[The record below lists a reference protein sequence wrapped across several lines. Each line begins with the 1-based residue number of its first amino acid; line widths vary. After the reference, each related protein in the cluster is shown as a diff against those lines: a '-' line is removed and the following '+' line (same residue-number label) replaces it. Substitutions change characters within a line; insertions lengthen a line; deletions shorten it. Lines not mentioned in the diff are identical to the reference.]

1 MKRTSLPL
9 QRREFITGLGSAAA
23 WPAVARA
30 QQGLPFV
37 GYVSPGTESEPN
49 YTAAF
54 RDGLRGMGFIPGGS
68 VMIEYGWAEGQ
79 NDRLSGIAMEFA
91 RRRVDLIVVTTTAA
105 LMAAKA
111 ASKTIPVVFM
121 ISADPVAAGFVVSLN
136 RPGGNLTGFYNLLTA
151 LSAKRLELLHEI
163 VPAATLVAYLGN
175 PTNAVATEAEVRNV
189 QIAARALGLRLLIL
203 NASTASDIELA
214 FATLSREHV
223 SALLVGSDTLFW
235 NRIEQV
241 VALANRHAIPTIYDR
256 HEFATA
262 GGLMS
267 YGGDFRAVM
276 REVGIYAGRIL
287 KGDRPSDLP
296 IQQITKVELAINAKS
311 GKALGLTIP
320 ETLLATAD
328 EVIQ

>member
-1 MKRTSLPL
+1 MR
-9 QRREFITGLGSAAA
+9 RREFIAGLAGATAA
-23 WPAVARA
+23 WPVVA
-30 QQGLPFV
+30 QQGLPVV
-37 GYVSPGTESEPN
+37 GYVSPGRESEPN

-54 RDGLRGMGFIPGGS
+54 REGLRGMGFIPG
-68 VMIEYGWAEGQ
+68 VNVIIDYGWAEGQ
-79 NDRLSGIAMEFA
+79 NDRLSAIAMEFA
-91 RRRVDLIVVTTTAA
+91 RRWVDLIVVTTTAA
-105 LMAAKA
+105 LMAAKEA
-111 ASKTIPVVFM
+111 TKTIPVVFM

-163 VPAATLVAYLGN
+163 VPAPTLVAYLGN
-175 PTNAVATEAEVRNV
+175 PTNPVATEAELRNV
-189 QIAARALGLRLLIL
+189 QTAAGALGLRLLVID
-203 NASTASDIELA
+203 ASTANDIELA
-214 FATLSREHV
+214 FATLSREHA

-235 NRIEQV
+235 NRIEQI

-256 HEFATA
+256 HEFAAA

-276 REVGIYAGRIL
+276 REVGTYAGRIL

-296 IQQITKVELAINAKS
+296 IQQITKVELAINSKT

-320 ETLLATAD
+320 EALLATAD
-328 EVIQ
+328 EVIE